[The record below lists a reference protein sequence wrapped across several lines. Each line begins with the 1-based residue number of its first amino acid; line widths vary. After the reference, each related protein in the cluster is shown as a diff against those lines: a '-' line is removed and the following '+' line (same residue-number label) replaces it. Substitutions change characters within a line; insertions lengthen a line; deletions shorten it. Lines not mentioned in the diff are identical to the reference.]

1 MSLSLL
7 QPFKESIPLF
17 VFSFGDAKVYA
28 TTWKSPVTFGG
39 VTYRPEPAIECRLP
53 RQGGSVSE
61 EAAIIE
67 LPTERSLVHPE
78 LSSMAAQMASPR
90 AVPRTRVRIMQLL
103 VSGEM
108 TKVIYPYEGKL
119 EKVTRNPDGKKS
131 VVRLEFLSE
140 LASGLENA
148 SLGRRCDPECDV
160 VFGKAGCWVDN
171 SLFFN
176 PANSSAPSAGDTLAH
191 YSKVRRAKV
200 IASFVAP
207 YTSRQVSLLLDTSA
221 AEHAGMSVAPYAV
234 LAQQCITQQPQDW
247 WVRSFLQKG
256 GLRITVQ
263 EWKQNSSLFTLN
275 RIPPSSWD
283 GAQLELVIDCP
294 RTSTACAARQN
305 TANFGGIGIGI
316 PAYNPTIDL
325 PNSG

>member
-7 QPFKESIPLF
+7 QPFKEAIPLF
-17 VFSFGDAKVYA
+17 TFTFGDSVIYA
-28 TTWKSPVTFGG
+28 TTWKSPVPFQGN
-39 VTYRPEPAIECRLP
+39 VYKPEPAIECRLP

-61 EAAIIE
+61 EACVIE
-67 LPTERSLVHPE
+67 LPTERSVVHPE
-78 LSSMAAQMASPR
+78 LSSMANLMASPR
-90 AVPRTRVRIMQLL
+90 AIPRTRVRVALLLISGQLQ
-103 VSGEM
+103 
-108 TKVIYPYEGKL
+108 KVVYPYEGKL

-131 VVRLEFLSE
+131 VVRVEFLSE

-148 SLGRRCDPECDV
+148 SLGRRCDPECDLL
-160 VFGKAGCWVDN
+160 FGKAGCWVDN

-176 PANSSAPSAGDTLAH
+176 PANGSAPSSGDTLAH

-207 YTSRQVSLLLDTSA
+207 YTSRQVSLLLDTTA
-221 AEHAGMSVAPYAV
+221 AEHAGMGVAPYAA
-234 LAQQCITQQPQDW
+234 LAQTCISQQPQDW
-247 WVRSFLQKG
+247 WVRSYLSKG
-256 GLRITVQ
+256 GLRISIQ
-263 EWKQNSSLFTLN
+263 EWKQSSALFTLN
-275 RIPPSSWD
+275 RLPPTSWD

-294 RTSTACAARQN
+294 KTSTACAARGN
-305 TANFGGIGIGI
+305 TQFFGGIGVGI